1 MSDMSKTDKE
11 IIKRTIQRLLEKSQE
26 AFLIAIELYNRPTIK
41 YHVEGCSFF
50 LCNAWELMLK
60 ASLIKR
66 DGINSIYYADNA
78 SRTLSLEDCLRKIY
92 TNKYDPLRANMEKA
106 IDLRNT
112 STHFV
117 VEEYEQIYT
126 PILQA
131 CVENFDVQMKRLHGI
146 EISDLIPENYL
157 VLSVKRAVIDEDS
170 WRARYTEN
178 DMIKMLETRE
188 GILTLEDELNNRRF
202 ACTYVTELRTTKKS
216 DAALTFRMAEEGE
229 TPATVLKT
237 LVKPF
242 DKYPYRPNKAVE
254 AIILKLEKEKTV
266 ILYGGVDTRTM
277 GKSSKPFNMYHFGL
291 FTSYYSMKSDD
302 RYSTNNALPNEPP
315 AYIYSQQA
323 IDLIISRLIENP
335 TGILDKLK
343 AETKKVV

>member
-1 MSDMSKTDKE
+1 MSKISLWGILRGYLNTLHSGSNKQILRGDVAAQ
-11 IIKRTIQRLLEKSQE
+11 I
-26 AFLIAIELYNRPTIK
+26 FLPL
-41 YHVEGCSFF
+41 GCSCFVFF
-50 LCNAWELMLK
+50 NVFGSKDAVSNMLQGILTWVSIASALLCGVAIMIFQLRLQL
-60 ASLIKR
+60 ASQK
-66 DGINSIYYADNA
+66 
-78 SRTLSLEDCLRKIY
+78 
-92 TNKYDPLRANMEKA
+92 DPEPTKNE
-106 IDLRNT
+106 T
-112 STHFV
+112 
-117 VEEYEQIYT
+117 
-126 PILQA
+126 
-131 CVENFDVQMKRLHGI
+131 RL
-146 EISDLIPENYL
+146 
-157 VLSVKRAVIDEDS
+157 IDEDS
-170 WRARYTEN
+170 CRARYTEN

-254 AIILKLEKEKTV
+254 AINLKLEKEKTV

-291 FTSYYSMKSDD
+291 FTSYYSMKNDD